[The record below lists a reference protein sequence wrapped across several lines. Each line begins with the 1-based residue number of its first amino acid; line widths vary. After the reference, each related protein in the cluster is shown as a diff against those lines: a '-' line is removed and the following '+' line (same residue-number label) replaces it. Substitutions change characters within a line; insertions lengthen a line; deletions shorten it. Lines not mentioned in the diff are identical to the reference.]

1 MHTNMMKIVPGGK
14 PYDGNPCAR
23 KAGRFCALP
32 IGRCALV
39 VTAICV
45 ATVPSSS
52 WAVEYSLDG
61 GVLKVTASS
70 DYAGKGLKLLWDS
83 TDKGDVVTNW
93 ANSTTIVGSVP
104 SAGGTW
110 TVNLSALGIAADAQC
125 RIASCM
131 TFARL
136 DMIKQSSRNCYVN
149 SGISDNDVYGVRF
162 GYYSLAKN
170 ENNSSCIG
178 SGSGDGGFSV
188 GANGITR
195 ESVSVRWNGTSLSQ
209 HPGVRWGSPSDAP
222 DTSKLNEFA
231 FTNGVFTVNGTTV
244 TAALGSGP
252 AGSSEQ
258 EIYIGTSQGDAG
270 SRAMHGW
277 WSHVSFDGADGE
289 MLRDYI
295 PVRRGTDNV
304 VGFFDRV
311 SKSFTASTAADAF
324 VAGTPTGET
333 VESDFNMA
341 SETIAQ
347 LRLSVNKSTLTIT
360 VPACCAGQRLTVL
373 WDDSDK
379 GDDDAAWAHSEVISD
394 NAAVGTYTVR
404 MNSLGMRNGQFC
416 RVFAG
421 GKYHPLE
428 MLRQISFRSYIYPDI
443 KDTSVYGV
451 RFGYYPVA
459 REHKNGD
466 AAKYASCIGS
476 HGSAGGFVVYS
487 NNGSSTSLLVKWR
500 GDTLPQGLT
509 VKCGSLEDD
518 PDTSKI
524 NEFAFTNG
532 VCTVNGGVVN
542 SSLGAGLAVGTQ
554 DKPIT
559 IGASNA
565 DRGTQAIYGWWSHV
579 SFDDASG
586 ERIIDYVPVKRAWD
600 DAVGFFDRVT
610 GKFVTSTGSDGFM
623 AGPVREGPPI
633 VCIKGA
639 DTFRVAT
646 IPGLI
651 IIFE

>member
-1 MHTNMMKIVPGGK
+1 MHNNMMKVVPSGMPSFN
-14 PYDGNPCAR
+14 PYAR

-32 IGRCALV
+32 IGWSALV
-39 VTAICV
+39 VAAICV

-83 TDKGDVVTNW
+83 TDKGNVVTNW

-136 DMIKQSSRNCYVN
+136 DMIKQSSRNCYIN

-188 GANGITR
+188 GANGVTR

-231 FTNGVFTVNGTTV
+231 FTNGVFTVNGATV

-252 AGSSEQ
+252 AGSSGQ
-258 EIYIGTSQGDAG
+258 EIYVGTSQGDAG
-270 SRAMHGW
+270 TRAMHGW
-277 WSHVSFDGADGE
+277 WSHVSFDGVDGE

-347 LRLSVNKSTLTIT
+347 LRLSVNRSTLTIT
-360 VPACCAGQRLTVL
+360 VPACCAGQRLMVL

-394 NAAVGTYTVR
+394 NAAVG
-404 MNSLGMRNGQFC
+404 N
-416 RVFAG
+416 
-421 GKYHPLE
+421 
-428 MLRQISFRSYIYPDI
+428 
-443 KDTSVYGV
+443 
-451 RFGYYPVA
+451 
-459 REHKNGD
+459 
-466 AAKYASCIGS
+466 
-476 HGSAGGFVVYS
+476 
-487 NNGSSTSLLVKWR
+487 
-500 GDTLPQGLT
+500 
-509 VKCGSLEDD
+509 
-518 PDTSKI
+518 
-524 NEFAFTNG
+524 
-532 VCTVNGGVVN
+532 
-542 SSLGAGLAVGTQ
+542 
-554 DKPIT
+554 
-559 IGASNA
+559 
-565 DRGTQAIYGWWSHV
+565 
-579 SFDDASG
+579 
-586 ERIIDYVPVKRAWD
+586 
-600 DAVGFFDRVT
+600 
-610 GKFVTSTGSDGFM
+610 
-623 AGPVREGPPI
+623 
-633 VCIKGA
+633 
-639 DTFRVAT
+639 
-646 IPGLI
+646 
-651 IIFE
+651 

>member
-1 MHTNMMKIVPGGK
+1 MHNNMMKIVPSRK
-14 PYDGNPCAR
+14 LQFGNPYTR
-23 KAGRFCALP
+23 KAGRFCVAP
-32 IGRCALV
+32 IGWGALV
-39 VTAICV
+39 VAAICV
-45 ATVPSSS
+45 ATVPSSL

-170 ENNSSCIG
+170 ENNSTCIG

-188 GANGITR
+188 GANGVTR
-195 ESVSVRWNGTSLSQ
+195 ESVSVKWNGTTLSQ

-231 FTNGVFTVNGTTV
+231 FTNGVFTVNGATV

-252 AGSSEQ
+252 AGSTGQ
-258 EIYIGTSQGDAG
+258 EIYVGTSQGDAG
-270 SRAMHGW
+270 TRAMHGW

-295 PVRRGTDNV
+295 PVRRGTDDV

-311 SKSFTASTAADAF
+311 SKSFTASTAANAF

-333 VESDFNMA
+333 VESDFKVV

-347 LRLSVNKSTLTIT
+347 LRLSVNRSTLTIT
-360 VPACCAGQRLTVL
+360 VPACCTGQRLMVL

-379 GDDDAAWAHSEVISD
+379 GDDYAAWAYSEVISE
-394 NAAVGTYTVR
+394 NVAAGTYTVR

-421 GKYHPLE
+421 GKYHPLD

-451 RFGYYPVA
+451 RFGYYTVA
-459 REHKNGD
+459 RGHKNGD

-500 GDTLPQGLT
+500 GDTLPQGST
-509 VKCGSLEDD
+509 VKCGSLEED

-532 VCTVNGGVVN
+532 VYTLNGGVVN

-554 DKPIT
+554 GKPIT

-600 DAVGFFDRVT
+600 DAVGFFDRVS

-639 DTFRVAT
+639 DTFRVTT
-646 IPGLI
+646 IPGLV